1 MSEIAHFN
9 LKNVEDVQKLLN
21 VFKDVIPANLESELK
36 KAIKKGEIPEQLGL
50 QIKDIVQNYQEK
62 IMSKEL
68 LPDEEVLWVHEVKK
82 GILKRETV
90 EKWIITNHRIMKLNF
105 EKNQAFK
112 IGVLVTD
119 VVVMNKRRESSGS
132 RVGTFTGRGGRGF
145 VGVGV
150 SSSSSKSMTYGD
162 LVFLVAGK
170 EIFRFYG
177 VSDPDGI
184 KRLIDNLKKATKV

>member
-1 MSEIAHFN
+1 LSEIAHFN
-9 LKNVEDVQKLLN
+9 LKNVEDMQKLLN
-21 VFKDVIPANLESELK
+21 VFKDVIPANLEAELK

-50 QIKDIVQNYQEK
+50 QIRDIVQNYQEK
-62 IMSKEL
+62 VMSKEL
-68 LPDEEVLWVHEVKK
+68 LPDEEVLWIHEVKK

-105 EKNQAFK
+105 ETNKAFK

-119 VVVMNKRRESSGS
+119 VVVMNKHRESSGS
-132 RVGTFTGRGGRGF
+132 RVGTFTGRGGSGF

-150 SSSSSKSMTYGD
+150 SSSSSKSMIYGD

-170 EIFRFYG
+170 KL
-177 VSDPDGI
+177 SDS
-184 KRLIDNLKKATKV
+184 TV